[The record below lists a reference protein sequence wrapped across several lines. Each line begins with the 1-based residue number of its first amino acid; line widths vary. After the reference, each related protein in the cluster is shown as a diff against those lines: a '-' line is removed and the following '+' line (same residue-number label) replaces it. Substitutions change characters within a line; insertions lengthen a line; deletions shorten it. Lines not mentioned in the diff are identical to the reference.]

1 MARVYNSRALLDPS
15 MIQMVGNRAD
25 QNVAFENALKERN
38 AGNLRNVLLGAGK
51 LADQK
56 YGEYQRAKEVGN
68 WNFNDPI
75 ARAAREEYIRTGSS
89 QPMMSYEMQQM
100 AAAQRDADAVK
111 RAEEAKRSKA
121 LHDAVTLRS
130 DRDKHNEYQT
140 LMYKA
145 MDEGRLAD
153 AQAYKEKMTGLENF
167 YKENYPE
174 FDNPFGKSAESM
186 WQAREEEK
194 NFKAAQ
200 EAEIAKEK
208 AKEEAKEAQRADQ
221 AMEEILSL
229 KKQINDAP
237 DFDTKMKLFKDID
250 DKNKYVFMNDKERDD
265 LKKEVL
271 AQKTEGEK
279 TSDSDIQ
286 TKLGIRS
293 EKIKK
298 KADNKEKQETIT
310 KAKGA
315 VESLEFDGRSAT
327 DRKIEELK
335 GKYPDVNFRL
345 KKVGNKYKIEVVEG

>member
-1 MARVYNSRALLDPS
+1 MARVYNSRALLDPT

-56 YGEYQRAKEVGN
+56 IGEYQRAKEVGN

-194 NFKAAQ
+194 NLKAAQ

-237 DFDTKMKLFKDID
+237 DFDTKMKLLKDID

-298 KADNKEKQETIT
+298 ASDKKEEDKLQSEIKTALGGFSTSNYADARRKA
-310 KAKGA
+310 
-315 VESLEFDGRSAT
+315 
-327 DRKIEELK
+327 EEMAA
-335 GKYPDVNFRL
+335 KYPNKKFRATGSNGNF
-345 KKVGNKYKIEVVEG
+345 KVVQE